1 MDHLLAQAG
10 CRPGVNR
17 MRDMSLKKPARP
29 AGVLLKYRTES
40 PSAGKGL
47 RLSGALVV
55 VVGLLLLSLAAG
67 DALAGAGLGGR
78 GDEALRGSG
87 VGDRLAGF
95 EGEGRMRGSPAKTG
109 SPAALATTNSTAA
122 RAATHCSA
130 VRRMTS
136 SRPRTAK
143 ETTWTAH
150 RAATR

>member
-1 MDHLLAQAG
+1 MQ
-10 CRPGVNR
+10 
-17 MRDMSLKKPARP
+17 
-29 AGVLLKYRTES
+29 
-40 PSAGKGL
+40 
-47 RLSGALVV
+47 LSGALVV

-67 DALAGAGLGGR
+67 DALAG
-78 GDEALRGSG
+78 DDALRGSG

-109 SPAALATTNSTAA
+109 SPAAVATNSTAA

-143 ETTWTAH
+143 GTT
-150 RAATR
+150 

>member
-1 MDHLLAQAG
+1 M
-10 CRPGVNR
+10 
-17 MRDMSLKKPARP
+17 
-29 AGVLLKYRTES
+29 
-40 PSAGKGL
+40 

-78 GDEALRGSG
+78 GADALCGSG

-95 EGEGRMRGSPAKTG
+95 EGEGRMRGSLAKTG
-109 SPAALATTNSTAA
+109 SPAAVVTTNSTAA

-143 ETTWTAH
+143 GTT
-150 RAATR
+150 

>member
-10 CRPGVNR
+10 RQPGVNR

-29 AGVLLKYRTES
+29 AGVLLRYRTES
-40 PSAGKGL
+40 PPAGKGL
-47 RLSGALVV
+47 QLSGALVV

-67 DALAGAGLGGR
+67 DALAG
-78 GDEALRGSG
+78 DDALRGSG

-109 SPAALATTNSTAA
+109 SPAAVATNSTAA
-122 RAATHCSA
+122 RAATDCSA

-136 SRPRTAK
+136 SRLRTAK
-143 ETTWTAH
+143 GTT
-150 RAATR
+150 

>member
-10 CRPGVNR
+10 RQPGVNR

-29 AGVLLKYRTES
+29 AGVLLRYRTES
-40 PSAGKGL
+40 PPAGKGL
-47 RLSGALVV
+47 QLSGALVV

-67 DALAGAGLGGR
+67 HALAGAGLGGR
-78 GDEALRGSG
+78 GDDALRGSG

-109 SPAALATTNSTAA
+109 SPAAVATNSTAA
-122 RAATHCSA
+122 RAATDCSA

-136 SRPRTAK
+136 SRLRTAK
-143 ETTWTAH
+143 GTT
-150 RAATR
+150 